1 MPQSLP
7 LYATARQEAGVAT
20 SPRPRGRATS
30 RCCTCCRR
38 TLRQFSVSE
47 AAAAAAAARRKLPQ
61 LPTPA
66 SASHLLQLQLQ
77 LQRPAPAAIDDDDDD
92 DPVLVVGG
100 HTHFFCSFFWRT
112 GSLALGSFGAHF
124 TFCDGC
130 SNRCPLSVAIN
141 YATRSRRALKMKVR
155 SAKSFP
161 KKKKNIQATNPVPKT
176 QQNPLRILQCV
187 WAHCTPLSLSLSP
200 VWRVLESE
208 NIVAKSSLSSNA
220 NRRHRR
226 LIKTL
231 LYDLV
236 LGREVRTL
244 KSQTLPV
251 SSSRW
256 PLVYG

>member
-47 AAAAAAAARRKLPQ
+47 AAAAARRKLPQ

-100 HTHFFCSFFWRT
+100 HTNFF
-112 GSLALGSFGAHF
+112 ALSSGGQ
-124 TFCDGC
+124 
-130 SNRCPLSVAIN
+130 
-141 YATRSRRALKMKVR
+141 VR
-155 SAKSFP
+155 SHWVPLEHILLS
-161 KKKKNIQATNPVPKT
+161 ATAA
-176 QQNPLRILQCV
+176 Q
-187 WAHCTPLSLSLSP
+187 
-200 VWRVLESE
+200 
-208 NIVAKSSLSSNA
+208 IVVHFRSQ
-220 NRRHRR
+220 
-226 LIKTL
+226 LIMR
-231 LYDLV
+231 
-236 LGREVRTL
+236 LGRVAH
-244 KSQTLPV
+244 
-251 SSSRW
+251 
-256 PLVYG
+256 